1 MSSLSDFKIGRLLGK
16 GSFGVVILV
25 QRIIDGQIYAMKQ
38 VRINQLPEKEKKNSL
53 NEIRIL
59 ASLSHK
65 NIIAYKDAFFDENS
79 KTLNIVMEYA
89 DNGDMS
95 QKIKYNLKN
104 GLIFSENII
113 WNYLIQ
119 ILEGL
124 HYLHEHNIIH
134 RDLKSANIFLTQ
146 EGIVKIGDLNVSK
159 IAKIGMAYT
168 QTGTPYYA
176 SPEIWLDKP
185 YDYKSDVWS
194 LGCILYELCQLEPP
208 FRGTSLKNLCCNIQR
223 GIFEPIM
230 NYYSEDL
237 RNIIDIMLRTDP
249 NMRPNTG
256 QILKSKIIINK
267 KMELK
272 IGEDLDSFNET
283 EKFGQK
289 KLIDTIKIPKNMKE
303 INGNLPSNKYNK
315 RIKKKIRE
323 EMMKEDA
330 YETNKKLNGFLNE
343 EDKNEIKKIY
353 GNNNIIIN
361 KIDVNDLK
369 KNDIYKNNYNDNQ
382 NNNIN
387 NLIMNLKKN
396 NNNNLNSNL
405 YHLNNLNS
413 ENNRVDYII
422 KDKQK
427 LNKNI
432 SNNRIYYNNEL
443 KELRN
448 KSNNMNNKY
457 DLINLKNELK
467 ENKKKIKNKKVI
479 RNYLTDV
486 HTMAHIISGLT
497 KKGQGLR
504 ARASLE

>member
-89 DNGDMS
+89 DNGDIS

-194 LGCILYELCQLEPP
+194 LGCILYELCQLA
-208 FRGTSLKNLCCNIQR
+208 
-223 GIFEPIM
+223 
-230 NYYSEDL
+230 
-237 RNIIDIMLRTDP
+237 
-249 NMRPNTG
+249 
-256 QILKSKIIINK
+256 
-267 KMELK
+267 
-272 IGEDLDSFNET
+272 SF
-283 EKFGQK
+283 
-289 KLIDTIKIPKNMKE
+289 
-303 INGNLPSNKYNK
+303 
-315 RIKKKIRE
+315 
-323 EMMKEDA
+323 
-330 YETNKKLNGFLNE
+330 
-343 EDKNEIKKIY
+343 
-353 GNNNIIIN
+353 
-361 KIDVNDLK
+361 
-369 KNDIYKNNYNDNQ
+369 
-382 NNNIN
+382 
-387 NLIMNLKKN
+387 
-396 NNNNLNSNL
+396 
-405 YHLNNLNS
+405 
-413 ENNRVDYII
+413 
-422 KDKQK
+422 
-427 LNKNI
+427 
-432 SNNRIYYNNEL
+432 
-443 KELRN
+443 
-448 KSNNMNNKY
+448 
-457 DLINLKNELK
+457 
-467 ENKKKIKNKKVI
+467 
-479 RNYLTDV
+479 
-486 HTMAHIISGLT
+486 
-497 KKGQGLR
+497 
-504 ARASLE
+504 

>member
-95 QKIKYNLKN
+95 RKIKYNLKN

-176 SPEIWLDKP
+176 SP
-185 YDYKSDVWS
+185 
-194 LGCILYELCQLEPP
+194 
-208 FRGTSLKNLCCNIQR
+208 
-223 GIFEPIM
+223 
-230 NYYSEDL
+230 
-237 RNIIDIMLRTDP
+237 
-249 NMRPNTG
+249 
-256 QILKSKIIINK
+256 
-267 KMELK
+267 
-272 IGEDLDSFNET
+272 
-283 EKFGQK
+283 
-289 KLIDTIKIPKNMKE
+289 
-303 INGNLPSNKYNK
+303 
-315 RIKKKIRE
+315 
-323 EMMKEDA
+323 
-330 YETNKKLNGFLNE
+330 
-343 EDKNEIKKIY
+343 
-353 GNNNIIIN
+353 
-361 KIDVNDLK
+361 
-369 KNDIYKNNYNDNQ
+369 
-382 NNNIN
+382 
-387 NLIMNLKKN
+387 
-396 NNNNLNSNL
+396 
-405 YHLNNLNS
+405 
-413 ENNRVDYII
+413 
-422 KDKQK
+422 
-427 LNKNI
+427 
-432 SNNRIYYNNEL
+432 
-443 KELRN
+443 
-448 KSNNMNNKY
+448 
-457 DLINLKNELK
+457 
-467 ENKKKIKNKKVI
+467 
-479 RNYLTDV
+479 
-486 HTMAHIISGLT
+486 
-497 KKGQGLR
+497 
-504 ARASLE
+504 